1 MFFLKD
7 DSVLEMINEG
17 LRGLWANLCEFI
29 YPKIAEMY
37 SVFMDLSKLI
47 YSDDL
52 SAIYNKIS
60 LFLGIFMI
68 FRLSFWLIE
77 ALMNPDI
84 LGDKAKAPGEM
95 IKKVFLVVVLL
106 GITPSIFKYA
116 YKLQYE
122 VVNSNVIGNIISDN
136 KTVKPETKEFGK
148 ILSADLFSIFYR
160 PNYDEAGNIL
170 SAENLD
176 CSIYTGTSDNNYE
189 GYYYTILKNS
199 GDLKYLSENRCLRE
213 KVEVEFTDT
222 KEKVDA
228 FVVDFDGLYATA
240 VGIFVFWMILM
251 YCISLGTRYV
261 QLIFLQVIAPIPI
274 MGYLSTD
281 KDNMFSKW
289 VKQCTTTYLDVF
301 IRIIIINFTVWLIS
315 MVLSG
320 NSAIPSD
327 LKKGGMITLFL
338 VLGLLTFAKKAPEL
352 IQELLPKSVT
362 KASGDFGLSWKKRTD
377 AMLGGKYLY
386 SMPKKAIGFAAAT
399 GFDVLRRG
407 IVRGVNTAKYNARED
422 EKAVKAYNKRLE
434 DERAEYERIKND
446 NKLDPNKKKQ
456 MLDEQRQKI
465 ERLEKGGLS
474 RFRRQLRRE
483 NRDYLYRLQDSS
495 LSAAERANLMEK
507 ITENVNS
514 GIGQRSQVATLA
526 TSVLGGALNAGN
538 AALHG
543 NKISDIIKKTSQ
555 ATTKSIN
562 AEQKWYANNDYTTKN
577 VVKRT
582 ISEVQRALGL
592 ETEGQATQY
601 IIDSLDA
608 EIKAEEEKISKMKET
623 QKVYSGVVTGVDAIE
638 SKGEK
643 DLQKNKTI
651 KLGDGTTA
659 GTEEVLS
666 SDVDLLENEQERV
679 RAVSQQIEPEEGIK
693 ALSSS
698 PNALKI
704 IESLVD
710 NTCAKT
716 KQKPEKKAEIM
727 SKVQSAN
734 NVSSAFDVALMETGH
749 IIKKFRADRG
759 KLQAAAGLAYY
770 LDETAGVEEKN
781 RRGYKSPDV
790 SDKASEIFRILS
802 SPSNRADCS
811 FDVDISKITG
821 KADDKIP
828 AYLIETKMRELIS
841 GKMTIDEL
849 EKLRDYDDLL
859 KDVFKVVTRN
869 KSSEVDNAT
878 EGVQDRKHEK
888 QAFSVYSETTAAI
901 EADKFNG
908 GK

>member
-106 GITPSIFKYA
+106 GITPSLFKYA

-122 VVNSNVIGNIISDN
+122 LVNSNVIGNIISDN

-160 PNYDEAGNIL
+160 PNYDEAGNML

-213 KVEVEFTDT
+213 KVEVELTDT
-222 KEKVDA
+222 KEKVDV
-228 FVVDFDGLYATA
+228 FVVDFDGLYAVA

-251 YCISLGTRYV
+251 YCISLGARYV

-301 IRIIIINFTVWLIS
+301 IRIIIINFTIWLIS

-377 AMLGGKYLY
+377 AMLGGKTIYGATTAVG
-386 SMPKKAIGFAAAT
+386 KAGTAGLGIGALTALRGAAGGRGVGRLT
-399 GFDVLRRG
+399 GFVG
-407 IVRGVNTAKYNARED
+407 GFTRGVVNGGKKGTFGQNLKSSWQRQGQVNKQKIDWANSGSTWSGRMRQRFDNALGFVGTAEG
-422 EKAVKAYNKRLE
+422 
-434 DERAEYERIKND
+434 YENEINLNSSRIKEL
-446 NKLDPNKKKQ
+446 KSSIAK
-456 MLDEQRQKI
+456 E
-465 ERLEKGGLS
+465 
-474 RFRRQLRRE
+474 E
-483 NRDYLYRLQDSS
+483 N
-495 LSAAERANLMEK
+495 
-507 ITENVNS
+507 IS
-514 GIGQRSQVATLA
+514 GEYS
-526 TSVLGGALNAGN
+526 
-538 AALHG
+538 
-543 NKISDIIKKTSQ
+543 
-555 ATTKSIN
+555 
-562 AEQKWYANNDYTTKN
+562 
-577 VVKRT
+577 
-582 ISEVQRALGL
+582 
-592 ETEGQATQY
+592 
-601 IIDSLDA
+601 
-608 EIKAEEEKISKMKET
+608 KISKIKSDMKAEAEDKLLHEVFKAGT
-623 QKVYSGVVTGVDAIE
+623 YGYELQQQVLKAKAILEKMKSDPAASADDITDAENKYNEALKQNKEKFITGVFAGQINNPKISNWREDVKAIVE
-638 SKGEK
+638 INQDNAFGEI
-643 DLQKNKTI
+643 D
-651 KLGDGTTA
+651 
-659 GTEEVLS
+659 S
-666 SDVDLLENEQERV
+666 SGAFDNFEGFNGFEGKVKQADNILHRDRIDRV
-679 RAVSQQIEPEEGIK
+679 RRDIK
-693 ALSSS
+693 GVEDR
-698 PNALKI
+698 N
-704 IESLVD
+704 
-710 NTCAKT
+710 
-716 KQKPEKKAEIM
+716 AEIQA
-727 SKVQSAN
+727 SEEYQKA
-734 NVSSAFDVALMETGH
+734 
-749 IIKKFRADRG
+749 IADRNAVG
-759 KLQAAAGLAYY
+759 G
-770 LDETAGVEEKN
+770 N
-781 RRGYKSPDV
+781 
-790 SDKASEIFRILS
+790 
-802 SPSNRADCS
+802 
-811 FDVDISKITG
+811 
-821 KADDKIP
+821 
-828 AYLIETKMRELIS
+828 S
-841 GKMTIDEL
+841 GK
-849 EKLRDYDDLL
+849 K
-859 KDVFKVVTRN
+859 
-869 KSSEVDNAT
+869 
-878 EGVQDRKHEK
+878 
-888 QAFSVYSETTAAI
+888 
-901 EADKFNG
+901 
-908 GK
+908 

>member
-106 GITPSIFKYA
+106 GITPSLFKYA

-160 PNYDEAGNIL
+160 PNYDEAGNML

-213 KVEVEFTDT
+213 KVEVELTDT
-222 KEKVDA
+222 KEKVDV

-377 AMLGGKYLY
+377 AMLGGKAIYGATTAVGKAGTVGLGIGALTALRGAAGGRGVGRLTGFVGGFARGVVNGGGKGSVAQNFRSSWRRQGQVNKQKIDWANSGSTWPGRMKQRFDNALGFVGTAEGYDQRINTIQQNIDNDKRVSERTSKAISEYSAIKTEANDQFAKGGKTGFEAELQKRRLAYATVSTHLTNGDKAAAILTAQQEHDRAHNYLNITLGEVFG
-386 SMPKKAIGFAAAT
+386 SKSISSFEEAQQELKEMAKKAGNDSEKLLKIRQSEEKLKDLFRDANSADELLDNVSGGKITAADAARKSN
-399 GFDVLRRG
+399 DVNDETRDELIAGVIRG
-407 IVRGVNTAKYNARED
+407 DI
-422 EKAVKAYNKRLE
+422 
-434 DERAEYERIKND
+434 D
-446 NKLDPNKKKQ
+446 NKKILASVNLIKDVQRDVREIVDNPEKYGVSEEVGSALGDKDAEGLFGDLVDFSGFSKLDK
-456 MLDEQRQKI
+456 
-465 ERLEKGGLS
+465 
-474 RFRRQLRRE
+474 
-483 NRDYLYRLQDSS
+483 
-495 LSAAERANLMEK
+495 AAK
-507 ITENVNS
+507 NVGN
-514 GIGQRSQVATLA
+514 IVQRSIYNQEQAVA
-526 TSVLGGALNAGN
+526 
-538 AALHG
+538 
-543 NKISDIIKKTSQ
+543 DI
-555 ATTKSIN
+555 
-562 AEQKWYANNDYTTKN
+562 
-577 VVKRT
+577 
-582 ISEVQRALGL
+582 
-592 ETEGQATQY
+592 
-601 IIDSLDA
+601 
-608 EIKAEEEKISKMKET
+608 
-623 QKVYSGVVTGVDAIE
+623 
-638 SKGEK
+638 
-643 DLQKNKTI
+643 
-651 KLGDGTTA
+651 
-659 GTEEVLS
+659 
-666 SDVDLLENEQERV
+666 
-679 RAVSQQIEPEEGIK
+679 
-693 ALSSS
+693 
-698 PNALKI
+698 
-704 IESLVD
+704 
-710 NTCAKT
+710 
-716 KQKPEKKAEIM
+716 
-727 SKVQSAN
+727 
-734 NVSSAFDVALMETGH
+734 
-749 IIKKFRADRG
+749 
-759 KLQAAAGLAYY
+759 
-770 LDETAGVEEKN
+770 
-781 RRGYKSPDV
+781 
-790 SDKASEIFRILS
+790 
-802 SPSNRADCS
+802 
-811 FDVDISKITG
+811 
-821 KADDKIP
+821 
-828 AYLIETKMRELIS
+828 
-841 GKMTIDEL
+841 
-849 EKLRDYDDLL
+849 
-859 KDVFKVVTRN
+859 
-869 KSSEVDNAT
+869 KSSEGYKAAKA
-878 EGVQDRKHEK
+878 DRD
-888 QAFSVYSETTAAI
+888 AV
-901 EADKFNG
+901 G
-908 GK
+908 GHSGKK

>member
-106 GITPSIFKYA
+106 GITPSLFKYA

-160 PNYDEAGNIL
+160 PNYDEAGNML

-213 KVEVEFTDT
+213 KVEVELTDT
-222 KEKVDA
+222 KEKVDV

-386 SMPKKAIGFAAAT
+386 SAPKKALGFAGAA
-399 GFDVLRRG
+399 GINVARRG
-407 IVRGVNTAKYNARED
+407 LVRFANAAKYNVRED
-422 EKAVKAYNKRLE
+422 EK
-434 DERAEYERIKND
+434 
-446 NKLDPNKKKQ
+446 
-456 MLDEQRQKI
+456 
-465 ERLEKGGLS
+465 LEKYRNSRIAALEKAKNRIDGL
-474 RFRRQLRRE
+474 
-483 NRDYLYRLQDSS
+483 NIDDSKK
-495 LSAAERANLMEK
+495 AERKKAIDAKIAEVRAMSNGKLRSQLKRQNSRLIKGLETRDLDAETRAKVMER

-514 GIGQRSQVATLA
+514 GIGHRNQATTLT
-526 TSVLGGALNAGN
+526 TSVLGGVLNAGN
-538 AALHG
+538 IALHG
-543 NKISDIIKKTSQ
+543 NKISDIIKQSSQ
-555 ATTKSIN
+555 ATTKYIN
-562 AEQKWYANNDYTTKN
+562 AEQKWYANNDYTAKS
-577 VVKRT
+577 VIKRT

-601 IIDSLDA
+601 VIDSLDA

-623 QKVYSGVVTGVDAIE
+623 QKVYSDVVSAVDAIE

-643 DLQKNKTI
+643 DLQKNKAI
-651 KLGDGTTA
+651 KLGDGKTA
-659 GTEEVLS
+659 GTEEILS

-679 RAVSQQIEPEEGIK
+679 RAVSQQIKPEDGIK

-698 PNALKI
+698 PDALRI

-710 NTCAKT
+710 NTCAKA
-716 KQKPEKKAEIM
+716 KKSPSVKAEIM

-770 LDETAGVEEKN
+770 LDETAGIEEKS

-790 SDKASEIFRILS
+790 SDKASEILRILS

-811 FDVDISKITG
+811 FDVDISGITG

-888 QAFSVYSETTAAI
+888 QAFSVYSETTAAL

>member
-7 DSVLEMINEG
+7 DSELEMINEG

-106 GITPSIFKYA
+106 GITPSLFKYA

-160 PNYDEAGNIL
+160 PNYDEAGNML

-213 KVEVEFTDT
+213 KVEVELTDT
-222 KEKVDA
+222 KEKVDV

-386 SMPKKAIGFAAAT
+386 SAPKKALGFAGAA
-399 GFDVLRRG
+399 GINVARRG
-407 IVRGVNTAKYNARED
+407 LVRFANAAKYNVRED
-422 EKAVKAYNKRLE
+422 EK
-434 DERAEYERIKND
+434 
-446 NKLDPNKKKQ
+446 
-456 MLDEQRQKI
+456 
-465 ERLEKGGLS
+465 LEKYRNSRIAALEKAKNRIDGL
-474 RFRRQLRRE
+474 
-483 NRDYLYRLQDSS
+483 NIDDSKK
-495 LSAAERANLMEK
+495 AERKKTIDAKIAEVRAMSNGKLRSQLKRQNSRLIKGLETRDLDAETRAKVMEH

-514 GIGQRSQVATLA
+514 GIGHRNQATTLT
-526 TSVLGGALNAGN
+526 TSVLGGVLNAGN
-538 AALHG
+538 IALHG
-543 NKISDIIKKTSQ
+543 NKISDIIKQSSQ
-555 ATTKSIN
+555 ATTKYIN
-562 AEQKWYANNDYTTKN
+562 AEQKWYANNDYTAKS
-577 VVKRT
+577 VIKRT

-601 IIDSLDA
+601 VIDSLDA

-623 QKVYSGVVTGVDAIE
+623 QKVYSDVVSAVDAIE

-643 DLQKNKTI
+643 DLQKNKAI
-651 KLGDGTTA
+651 KLGDGKTA
-659 GTEEVLS
+659 GTEEILS

-679 RAVSQQIEPEEGIK
+679 RAVSQQIKPEDGIK

-698 PNALKI
+698 PDALRI

-710 NTCAKT
+710 NTCAKA
-716 KQKPEKKAEIM
+716 KKSPSVKAEIM

-770 LDETAGVEEKN
+770 LDETAGIEEKN

-790 SDKASEIFRILS
+790 SDKASEILRILS

-811 FDVDISKITG
+811 FDVDISGITG

-888 QAFSVYSETTAAI
+888 QAFSVYSETTAAL

>member
-106 GITPSIFKYA
+106 GITPSLFKYA

-160 PNYDEAGNIL
+160 PNYDEAGNML

-222 KEKVDA
+222 KEKVDV

-377 AMLGGKYLY
+377 AMLGGNLINGAVKRAPGYVAGGVVGGLVGGAMGIAGGKGVGSRIMGGITGLGRGLKTGTQKGSIIKNIGDVKKNQAARNNKLQQWRQAAGKNADEANTFGDWVERKINAGKQAMGFETDGSRLKRVVDAAKTTSKMAKDEADWEEGKGLEDNVMLGY
-386 SMPKKAIGFAAAT
+386 TRGKGSIIGLADLKNEENRRKTIYDTYDENKMANTEEGCKQLLNWYKSKKILEEYEKIMAIGGKTEAEAKKAATAAVENDPNYNLDNFLGSDLAKT
-399 GFDVLRRG
+399 AAKEYGERLNAEANAARSEYEAQKTEGAFNELIEHLANGTTRTQ
-407 IVRGVNTAKYNARED
+407 NTVTRLNNFVSDYGSDLDIED
-422 EKAVKAYNKRLE
+422 YGMFQLDKDRLVKALGTLKSKPLTVSFKDYEQAMVDANSSDSGIASKAQAILNQNNLDASEVEDYRYYIAALE
-434 DERAEYERIKND
+434 SFKKSKQLGGHAEG
-446 NKLDPNKKKQ
+446 
-456 MLDEQRQKI
+456 KI
-465 ERLEKGGLS
+465 EL
-474 RFRRQLRRE
+474 
-483 NRDYLYRLQDSS
+483 
-495 LSAAERANLMEK
+495 
-507 ITENVNS
+507 
-514 GIGQRSQVATLA
+514 
-526 TSVLGGALNAGN
+526 
-538 AALHG
+538 
-543 NKISDIIKKTSQ
+543 
-555 ATTKSIN
+555 
-562 AEQKWYANNDYTTKN
+562 
-577 VVKRT
+577 
-582 ISEVQRALGL
+582 
-592 ETEGQATQY
+592 
-601 IIDSLDA
+601 
-608 EIKAEEEKISKMKET
+608 
-623 QKVYSGVVTGVDAIE
+623 
-638 SKGEK
+638 
-643 DLQKNKTI
+643 
-651 KLGDGTTA
+651 
-659 GTEEVLS
+659 TEEFA
-666 SDVDLLENEQERV
+666 
-679 RAVSQQIEPEEGIK
+679 RA
-693 ALSSS
+693 
-698 PNALKI
+698 
-704 IESLVD
+704 
-710 NTCAKT
+710 T
-716 KQKPEKKAEIM
+716 
-727 SKVQSAN
+727 AN
-734 NVSSAFDVALMETGH
+734 
-749 IIKKFRADRG
+749 
-759 KLQAAAGLAYY
+759 
-770 LDETAGVEEKN
+770 
-781 RRGYKSPDV
+781 
-790 SDKASEIFRILS
+790 
-802 SPSNRADCS
+802 
-811 FDVDISKITG
+811 
-821 KADDKIP
+821 
-828 AYLIETKMRELIS
+828 
-841 GKMTIDEL
+841 
-849 EKLRDYDDLL
+849 
-859 KDVFKVVTRN
+859 
-869 KSSEVDNAT
+869 
-878 EGVQDRKHEK
+878 
-888 QAFSVYSETTAAI
+888 
-901 EADKFNG
+901 DKFNPG
-908 GK
+908 SGK

>member
-106 GITPSIFKYA
+106 GITPSLFKYE

-160 PNYDEAGNIL
+160 PNYDEAGNML

-213 KVEVEFTDT
+213 KVEVELTDT
-222 KEKVDA
+222 KEKVDV
-228 FVVDFDGLYATA
+228 FVVDFDGLYAVA

-251 YCISLGTRYV
+251 YCISLGARYV

-301 IRIIIINFTVWLIS
+301 IRIIIINFTIWLIS

-377 AMLGGKYLY
+377 AMLGGKTIYGATTAVG
-386 SMPKKAIGFAAAT
+386 KAGTAGLGIGALTALRGAAGGRGVGRLT
-399 GFDVLRRG
+399 GFVG
-407 IVRGVNTAKYNARED
+407 GFTRGVVNGGKKGTFGQNLKSSWQRQGQVNKQKIDWANSGSTWSGRMRQRFDNALGFVGTAEG
-422 EKAVKAYNKRLE
+422 
-434 DERAEYERIKND
+434 YENEINLNSSRIKEL
-446 NKLDPNKKKQ
+446 KSSIAK
-456 MLDEQRQKI
+456 E
-465 ERLEKGGLS
+465 
-474 RFRRQLRRE
+474 E
-483 NRDYLYRLQDSS
+483 N
-495 LSAAERANLMEK
+495 
-507 ITENVNS
+507 IS
-514 GIGQRSQVATLA
+514 GEYS
-526 TSVLGGALNAGN
+526 
-538 AALHG
+538 
-543 NKISDIIKKTSQ
+543 
-555 ATTKSIN
+555 
-562 AEQKWYANNDYTTKN
+562 
-577 VVKRT
+577 
-582 ISEVQRALGL
+582 
-592 ETEGQATQY
+592 
-601 IIDSLDA
+601 
-608 EIKAEEEKISKMKET
+608 KISKIKSDMKAEAEDKLLHEVFKAGT
-623 QKVYSGVVTGVDAIE
+623 YGYELQQQVLKAKAILEKMKSDPAASADDITDAENKYNEALKQNKEKFITGVFAGQINNPKISNWREDVKAIVE
-638 SKGEK
+638 INQDNAFGEI
-643 DLQKNKTI
+643 D
-651 KLGDGTTA
+651 
-659 GTEEVLS
+659 S
-666 SDVDLLENEQERV
+666 SGAFDNFEGFNGFEGKVKQADNILHRDRIDRV
-679 RAVSQQIEPEEGIK
+679 RRDIK
-693 ALSSS
+693 GVEDR
-698 PNALKI
+698 N
-704 IESLVD
+704 
-710 NTCAKT
+710 
-716 KQKPEKKAEIM
+716 AEIQA
-727 SKVQSAN
+727 SEEYQKA
-734 NVSSAFDVALMETGH
+734 
-749 IIKKFRADRG
+749 IADRNAVG
-759 KLQAAAGLAYY
+759 G
-770 LDETAGVEEKN
+770 N
-781 RRGYKSPDV
+781 
-790 SDKASEIFRILS
+790 
-802 SPSNRADCS
+802 
-811 FDVDISKITG
+811 
-821 KADDKIP
+821 
-828 AYLIETKMRELIS
+828 S
-841 GKMTIDEL
+841 GK
-849 EKLRDYDDLL
+849 K
-859 KDVFKVVTRN
+859 
-869 KSSEVDNAT
+869 
-878 EGVQDRKHEK
+878 
-888 QAFSVYSETTAAI
+888 
-901 EADKFNG
+901 
-908 GK
+908 

>member
-106 GITPSIFKYA
+106 GITPSLFKYA

-122 VVNSNVIGNIISDN
+122 LVNSNVIGNIISDN

-160 PNYDEAGNIL
+160 PNYDEAGNML

-213 KVEVEFTDT
+213 KVEVELTDT
-222 KEKVDA
+222 KEKVDV
-228 FVVDFDGLYATA
+228 FVVDFDGLYAVA

-251 YCISLGTRYV
+251 YCISLGARYV

-301 IRIIIINFTVWLIS
+301 IRIIIINFTIWLIS

-377 AMLGGKYLY
+377 AMLGGKTIYGATTAVG
-386 SMPKKAIGFAAAT
+386 KAGTAGLGIGALTALRGAAGGRGVGRLT
-399 GFDVLRRG
+399 GFVG
-407 IVRGVNTAKYNARED
+407 GFTRGVVKGGKKGTFGQNLKSSWQRQGQVNKQKIDWANSGSTWSGRMRQRFDNALGFVGTAEG
-422 EKAVKAYNKRLE
+422 
-434 DERAEYERIKND
+434 YENEINLNSSRIKEL
-446 NKLDPNKKKQ
+446 KSSIAK
-456 MLDEQRQKI
+456 E
-465 ERLEKGGLS
+465 
-474 RFRRQLRRE
+474 E
-483 NRDYLYRLQDSS
+483 N
-495 LSAAERANLMEK
+495 
-507 ITENVNS
+507 IS
-514 GIGQRSQVATLA
+514 GEYS
-526 TSVLGGALNAGN
+526 
-538 AALHG
+538 
-543 NKISDIIKKTSQ
+543 
-555 ATTKSIN
+555 
-562 AEQKWYANNDYTTKN
+562 
-577 VVKRT
+577 
-582 ISEVQRALGL
+582 
-592 ETEGQATQY
+592 
-601 IIDSLDA
+601 
-608 EIKAEEEKISKMKET
+608 KISKIKSDMKAEAEDKLLHEVFKAGT
-623 QKVYSGVVTGVDAIE
+623 YGYELQQQVLKAKAILEKMKSDPAASADDITDAENKYNEALKQNKEKFITGVFAGQINNPKISNWREDVKAIVE
-638 SKGEK
+638 INQDNAFGEI
-643 DLQKNKTI
+643 D
-651 KLGDGTTA
+651 
-659 GTEEVLS
+659 S
-666 SDVDLLENEQERV
+666 SGAFDNFEGFNGFEGKVKQADNILHRDRIDRV
-679 RAVSQQIEPEEGIK
+679 RRDIK
-693 ALSSS
+693 GVEDR
-698 PNALKI
+698 N
-704 IESLVD
+704 
-710 NTCAKT
+710 
-716 KQKPEKKAEIM
+716 AEIQA
-727 SKVQSAN
+727 SEEYQKA
-734 NVSSAFDVALMETGH
+734 
-749 IIKKFRADRG
+749 IADRNAVG
-759 KLQAAAGLAYY
+759 G
-770 LDETAGVEEKN
+770 N
-781 RRGYKSPDV
+781 
-790 SDKASEIFRILS
+790 
-802 SPSNRADCS
+802 
-811 FDVDISKITG
+811 
-821 KADDKIP
+821 
-828 AYLIETKMRELIS
+828 S
-841 GKMTIDEL
+841 GK
-849 EKLRDYDDLL
+849 K
-859 KDVFKVVTRN
+859 
-869 KSSEVDNAT
+869 
-878 EGVQDRKHEK
+878 
-888 QAFSVYSETTAAI
+888 
-901 EADKFNG
+901 
-908 GK
+908 

>member
-136 KTVKPETKEFGK
+136 KTAKTEPKKFGGL
-148 ILSADLFSIFYR
+148 LSAELFSIFYR

-170 SAENLD
+170 NAENLD

-377 AMLGGKYLY
+377 AMLGGKAIYGTTTAVG
-386 SMPKKAIGFAAAT
+386 KAGTVGLGIGALTALRGAAGGRGVGRLTGFVGGFA
-399 GFDVLRRG
+399 
-407 IVRGVNTAKYNARED
+407 RGVVNGGKKGTVGQNLKNSWQRQGQVNKQKIDWANSGSTWAGRMRQRFDNALGFVGTAEEYENRISAIDLENGERNTK
-422 EKAVKAYNKRLE
+422 VKRLKNIGTE
-434 DERAEYERIKND
+434 VGNMENRAKSKLTEKGILSGYAGQLQQQRSNYGEIYKHLSSADFDGAKKIAKSEVERAKAHYDELKTKERNGTITD
-446 NKLDPNKKKQ
+446 AERKQ
-456 MLDEQRQKI
+456 LVRAESSMIDAAAMYA
-465 ERLEKGGLS
+465 RLES
-474 RFRRQLRRE
+474 QTFTSTDARQWENKINKQTAEDYISGVRE
-483 NRDYLYRLQDSS
+483 GTISDEVIAKSTK
-495 LSAAERANLMEK
+495 E
-507 ITENVNS
+507 ITES
-514 GIGQRSQVATLA
+514 
-526 TSVLGGALNAGN
+526 
-538 AALHG
+538 
-543 NKISDIIKKTSQ
+543 
-555 ATTKSIN
+555 
-562 AEQKWYANNDYTTKN
+562 
-577 VVKRT
+577 
-582 ISEVQRALGL
+582 
-592 ETEGQATQY
+592 
-601 IIDSLDA
+601 
-608 EIKAEEEKISKMKET
+608 MKET
-623 QKVYSGVVTGVDAIE
+623 ASMFDLNLPADVLDQNEEFAKIKGMFKKDGDHYVLRSLDDFEAIDAV
-638 SKGEK
+638 KGSAK
-643 DLQKNKTI
+643 
-651 KLGDGTTA
+651 A
-659 GTEEVLS
+659 
-666 SDVDLLENEQERV
+666 LENDIQFEIDRAEREKMDIQ
-679 RAVSQQIEPEEGIK
+679 ASPGYK
-693 ALSSS
+693 A
-698 PNALKI
+698 
-704 IESLVD
+704 
-710 NTCAKT
+710 AK
-716 KQKPEKKAEIM
+716 
-727 SKVQSAN
+727 
-734 NVSSAFDVALMETGH
+734 
-749 IIKKFRADRG
+749 ADRDAVG
-759 KLQAAAGLAYY
+759 GH
-770 LDETAGVEEKN
+770 
-781 RRGYKSPDV
+781 
-790 SDKASEIFRILS
+790 
-802 SPSNRADCS
+802 
-811 FDVDISKITG
+811 
-821 KADDKIP
+821 
-828 AYLIETKMRELIS
+828 S
-841 GKMTIDEL
+841 GK
-849 EKLRDYDDLL
+849 K
-859 KDVFKVVTRN
+859 
-869 KSSEVDNAT
+869 
-878 EGVQDRKHEK
+878 
-888 QAFSVYSETTAAI
+888 
-901 EADKFNG
+901 
-908 GK
+908 

>member
-29 YPKIAEMY
+29 YPKITEMY

-106 GITPSIFKYA
+106 GITPSLFKYA

-160 PNYDEAGNIL
+160 PNYDEAGNML

-213 KVEVEFTDT
+213 KVEVELTDT
-222 KEKVDA
+222 KEKVDV
-228 FVVDFDGLYATA
+228 FVVDFDGLYAVA

-251 YCISLGTRYV
+251 YCISLGARYV

-327 LKKGGMITLFL
+327 LKKGGIITLFL

-362 KASGDFGLSWKKRTD
+362 KASGDFGLSFKKRTD
-377 AMLGGKYLY
+377 AMLGGNLLNSAVKRAPGYVAGGVVGGLVGGAMGIAGGKGVG
-386 SMPKKAIGFAAAT
+386 SRISGGFAGLARGLKTGTQKGSIIKNVGDVKKNQAARNNKLQQWRIAAGKEAGEANT
-399 GFDVLRRG
+399 FGDWVERKINAGKTAMGFETDGSHLKRIVDAAKTTSKTAKDEIDWEESKGLESNVMLGYARGRKSIIGLSDLKNNENRRKELSDTFDENK
-407 IVRGVNTAKYNARED
+407 VVNTAEGSAQLLNWYKNERISERTKALIASGLD
-422 EKAVKAYNKRLE
+422 EKGA
-434 DERAEYERIKND
+434 
-446 NKLDPNKKKQ
+446 KQ
-456 MLDEQRQKI
+456 
-465 ERLEKGGLS
+465 
-474 RFRRQLRRE
+474 
-483 NRDYLYRLQDSS
+483 
-495 LSAAERANLMEK
+495 
-507 ITENVNS
+507 
-514 GIGQRSQVATLA
+514 
-526 TSVLGGALNAGN
+526 
-538 AALHG
+538 
-543 NKISDIIKKTSQ
+543 Q
-555 ATTKSIN
+555 ATTEIEQEFSKPEYSQTSFTGSDLARTVAGKYKAKLDEEYN
-562 AEQKWYANNDYTTKN
+562 AAHSEYEEQKTEGAFNEFIEHLKENQIRSGNTLTRLNNF
-577 VVKRT
+577 V
-582 ISEVQRALGL
+582 SEYGDDLGIEDFGMLQLDKDRLVRSL
-592 ETEGQATQY
+592 ETLKAKQ
-601 IIDSLDA
+601 LDVSF
-608 EIKAEEEKISKMKET
+608 EEYEKAL
-623 QKVYSGVVTGVDAIE
+623 VDA
-638 SKGEK
+638 
-643 DLQKNKTI
+643 N
-651 KLGDGTTA
+651 
-659 GTEEVLS
+659 S
-666 SDVDLLENEQERV
+666 SD
-679 RAVSQQIEPEEGIK
+679 S
-693 ALSSS
+693 
-698 PNALKI
+698 
-704 IESLVD
+704 
-710 NTCAKT
+710 
-716 KQKPEKKAEIM
+716 
-727 SKVQSAN
+727 
-734 NVSSAFDVALMETGH
+734 
-749 IIKKFRADRG
+749 
-759 KLQAAAGLAYY
+759 
-770 LDETAGVEEKN
+770 ETARKAQEILTRNHLE
-781 RRGYKSPDV
+781 
-790 SDKASEIFRILS
+790 ASEIDDYRYYIAALK
-802 SPSNRADCS
+802 S
-811 FDVDISKITG
+811 FKKSKQLGGYAEDKIELTG
-821 KADDKIP
+821 KYA
-828 AYLIETKMRELIS
+828 R
-841 GKMTIDEL
+841 
-849 EKLRDYDDLL
+849 
-859 KDVFKVVTRN
+859 
-869 KSSEVDNAT
+869 AT
-878 EGVQDRKHEK
+878 
-888 QAFSVYSETTAAI
+888 AN
-901 EADKFNG
+901 DKFNSG
-908 GK
+908 SGK

>member
-106 GITPSIFKYA
+106 GITPSLFKYA

-160 PNYDEAGNIL
+160 PNYDEAGNML

-222 KEKVDA
+222 KEKVDV

-261 QLIFLQVIAPIPI
+261 QLIFLQVISPIPI

-377 AMLGGKYLY
+377 AMLGGNLINGAVKRAPGYVAGGVVGGLVGGAMGIAGGKGVGSRIMGGITGLGRGLKTGTQKGSIIKNIGDVKKNQAARNNTLQQWRISAGKEPGEANTFGDWFERVKNKGRKAMGFETTGEYLKRVTDDATTTFGTAKDARDWHLEKR
-386 SMPKKAIGFAAAT
+386 KKANGKTGYVTRKDKIGIAT
-399 GFDVLRRG
+399 LENAWQRADEQFKTTDFGNLANTEA
-407 IVRGVNTAKYNARED
+407 GVNQLKDKFRELYISDSANRQACEATIKASNPGIKEDKLKELVDTTLGSQFDASPFDAKSLVGTSLAQKAAELFKEDADNEVAR
-422 EKAVKAYNKRLE
+422 ARSAYNKSE
-434 DERAEYERIKND
+434 DEASFAD
-446 NKLDPNKKKQ
+446 F
-456 MLDEQRQKI
+456 
-465 ERLEKGGLS
+465 LS
-474 RFRRQLRRE
+474 RLITGEEKATNELGAFNKFLA
-483 NRDYLYRLQDSS
+483 DYDDELFLSEGGVLDGEEVRGLGITHFDATALTEAFEKVTESDLDIRLGNEEVSYEKLMEAMSS
-495 LSAAERANLMEK
+495 KDTAEAAEAQKAYDELM
-507 ITENVNS
+507 
-514 GIGQRSQVATLA
+514 
-526 TSVLGGALNAGN
+526 
-538 AALHG
+538 
-543 NKISDIIKKTSQ
+543 KK
-555 ATTKSIN
+555 
-562 AEQKWYANNDYTTKN
+562 D
-577 VVKRT
+577 
-582 ISEVQRALGL
+582 
-592 ETEGQATQY
+592 
-601 IIDSLDA
+601 
-608 EIKAEEEKISKMKET
+608 
-623 QKVYSGVVTGVDAIE
+623 
-638 SKGEK
+638 
-643 DLQKNKTI
+643 
-651 KLGDGTTA
+651 
-659 GTEEVLS
+659 
-666 SDVDLLENEQERV
+666 
-679 RAVSQQIEPEEGIK
+679 
-693 ALSSS
+693 
-698 PNALKI
+698 
-704 IESLVD
+704 
-710 NTCAKT
+710 AKT
-716 KQKPEKKAEIM
+716 
-727 SKVQSAN
+727 
-734 NVSSAFDVALMETGH
+734 ME
-749 IIKKFRADRG
+749 
-759 KLQAAAGLAYY
+759 AYATY
-770 LDETAGVEEKN
+770 YA
-781 RRGYKSPDV
+781 GYKSWVGFKPLKERV
-790 SDKASEIFRILS
+790 TLVKASKEFA
-802 SPSNRADCS
+802 RA
-811 FDVDISKITG
+811 
-821 KADDKIP
+821 
-828 AYLIETKMRELIS
+828 
-841 GKMTIDEL
+841 
-849 EKLRDYDDLL
+849 
-859 KDVFKVVTRN
+859 
-869 KSSEVDNAT
+869 
-878 EGVQDRKHEK
+878 
-888 QAFSVYSETTAAI
+888 TAN
-901 EADKFNG
+901 DKFNPG
-908 GK
+908 SGK

>member
-29 YPKIAEMY
+29 YPKIAGMY

-84 LGDKAKAPGEM
+84 LGDKTKAPGEM

-106 GITPSIFKYA
+106 GITPSLFKYA

-136 KTVKPETKEFGK
+136 KTVKPEAKEFGK

-160 PNYDEAGNIL
+160 PNYDEAGNML

-213 KVEVEFTDT
+213 KVEVELTDT
-222 KEKVDA
+222 KEKVDV
-228 FVVDFDGLYATA
+228 FVVDFDGLYAVA

-251 YCISLGTRYV
+251 YCISLGARYV

-386 SMPKKAIGFAAAT
+386 SAPKKALGFAGAA
-399 GFDVLRRG
+399 GINVARRG
-407 IVRGVNTAKYNARED
+407 LVRFANVAKYNVRED
-422 EKAVKAYNKRLE
+422 EK
-434 DERAEYERIKND
+434 
-446 NKLDPNKKKQ
+446 
-456 MLDEQRQKI
+456 
-465 ERLEKGGLS
+465 LEKYRNSRIASLEKAKNRIDGL
-474 RFRRQLRRE
+474 
-483 NRDYLYRLQDSS
+483 NIDDSKK
-495 LSAAERANLMEK
+495 AERKKAIDAKIAEVRAMSNGKLRSQLKRQNSRLIKGLETRDLDAETRAKVMER

-514 GIGQRSQVATLA
+514 GIGHRNQAATLT
-526 TSVLGGALNAGN
+526 TSVLGGVLNAGN
-538 AALHG
+538 IALHG
-543 NKISDIIKKTSQ
+543 NKISDIIKQSSQ
-555 ATTKSIN
+555 ATTKYIN
-562 AEQKWYANNDYTTKN
+562 AEQKWYANNDYTAKS
-577 VVKRT
+577 VIKRT

-601 IIDSLDA
+601 VIDSLDA

-623 QKVYSGVVTGVDAIE
+623 QKVYSDVVSAIDAIE

-643 DLQKNKTI
+643 DLQKNKAI
-651 KLGDGTTA
+651 KLGDGKTA
-659 GTEEVLS
+659 GTEEILS

-679 RAVSQQIEPEEGIK
+679 RAVSQQIKPEDGIK

-698 PNALKI
+698 PDALRI

-710 NTCAKT
+710 NTCAKA
-716 KQKPEKKAEIM
+716 KKSPSVKAEIM

-770 LDETAGVEEKN
+770 LDETAGIEEKN

-790 SDKASEIFRILS
+790 SDKVSEILRILS
-802 SPSNRADCS
+802 SPSNKADCS
-811 FDVDISKITG
+811 FDVDISGITG

>member
-106 GITPSIFKYA
+106 GITPSLFKYA

-160 PNYDEAGNIL
+160 PNYDEAGNML

-213 KVEVEFTDT
+213 KVEVELTDT
-222 KEKVDA
+222 KEKVDV
-228 FVVDFDGLYATA
+228 FVVDFDGLYAVA

-251 YCISLGTRYV
+251 YCISLGARYV

-301 IRIIIINFTVWLIS
+301 IRIIIINFTIWLIS

-377 AMLGGKYLY
+377 AMLGGKTIYGATTAVG
-386 SMPKKAIGFAAAT
+386 KAGTAGLGIGALTALRGAAGGRGVGRLT
-399 GFDVLRRG
+399 GFVG
-407 IVRGVNTAKYNARED
+407 GFTRGVVNGGKKGTFGQNLKSSWQRQGQVNKQKIDWANSGSTWSGRMRQRFDNALGFVGTAEG
-422 EKAVKAYNKRLE
+422 
-434 DERAEYERIKND
+434 YENEINLNSSRIKEL
-446 NKLDPNKKKQ
+446 KSSIAK
-456 MLDEQRQKI
+456 E
-465 ERLEKGGLS
+465 
-474 RFRRQLRRE
+474 E
-483 NRDYLYRLQDSS
+483 N
-495 LSAAERANLMEK
+495 
-507 ITENVNS
+507 IS
-514 GIGQRSQVATLA
+514 GEYS
-526 TSVLGGALNAGN
+526 
-538 AALHG
+538 
-543 NKISDIIKKTSQ
+543 
-555 ATTKSIN
+555 
-562 AEQKWYANNDYTTKN
+562 
-577 VVKRT
+577 
-582 ISEVQRALGL
+582 
-592 ETEGQATQY
+592 
-601 IIDSLDA
+601 
-608 EIKAEEEKISKMKET
+608 KISKIKSDMKAEAEDKLLHEVFKAGT
-623 QKVYSGVVTGVDAIE
+623 YGYELQQQVLKAKAILEKMKSDPAASADDITDAENKYNEALKQNKEKFITGVFAGQINNPKISNWREDVKAIVE
-638 SKGEK
+638 INQDNAFGEI
-643 DLQKNKTI
+643 D
-651 KLGDGTTA
+651 
-659 GTEEVLS
+659 S
-666 SDVDLLENEQERV
+666 SGAFDNFEGFNGFEGKVKQADNILHRDRIDRV
-679 RAVSQQIEPEEGIK
+679 RRDIK
-693 ALSSS
+693 GVEDR
-698 PNALKI
+698 N
-704 IESLVD
+704 
-710 NTCAKT
+710 
-716 KQKPEKKAEIM
+716 AEIQA
-727 SKVQSAN
+727 SEEYQKA
-734 NVSSAFDVALMETGH
+734 
-749 IIKKFRADRG
+749 IADRNAVG
-759 KLQAAAGLAYY
+759 G
-770 LDETAGVEEKN
+770 N
-781 RRGYKSPDV
+781 
-790 SDKASEIFRILS
+790 
-802 SPSNRADCS
+802 
-811 FDVDISKITG
+811 
-821 KADDKIP
+821 
-828 AYLIETKMRELIS
+828 S
-841 GKMTIDEL
+841 GK
-849 EKLRDYDDLL
+849 K
-859 KDVFKVVTRN
+859 
-869 KSSEVDNAT
+869 
-878 EGVQDRKHEK
+878 
-888 QAFSVYSETTAAI
+888 
-901 EADKFNG
+901 
-908 GK
+908 